1 MADRRARSGSLPYRN
16 ILHAW
21 PHICVVLRSGAVDK
35 GIMYSPQFPRSIVT
49 LIKALLV
56 FALFCGGSSSCRCA
70 SDEKTILR
78 VNLFPYLP
86 DAAGDNLKGMAV
98 RIKQEFEKENPSV
111 TLEVTLS
118 KDNDFYDLAN
128 YKKWISNFDIIEPD
142 TLFLA
147 DLVAPDELIEP
158 WGNVSESEWQPP
170 ARVAAKINGKVYAI
184 PHWMCGYF
192 LFSRDPKIA
201 KAENLRELV
210 AILQATHGSVPEVA
224 GNLFSSWDTPALYLD
239 SWEDNHSPADPKQ
252 AISTSLD
259 AETIQTL
266 KEFSD
271 QCNWEGKNP
280 CLDKTYK
287 DNTLAQTHFAN
298 KEVETA
304 FGFSESLF
312 EILKASSSG
321 PSDHSIILSTLVLGT
336 GNHPLLFMDGF
347 VMPKGRSKEVKAA
360 AAAFVRY
367 MQRPETYTWIVMSQ
381 DAPGAPGRYLT
392 PATIS
397 AFVSEPIKSDPYYQA
412 IQATIAKGSNF
423 PNSGL
428 PELHTQMRD
437 AIISELQKPK

>member
-1 MADRRARSGSLPYRN
+1 
-16 ILHAW
+16 
-21 PHICVVLRSGAVDK
+21 
-35 GIMYSPQFPRSIVT
+35 MYSPQFPRSIVT

-287 DNTLAQTHFAN
+287 DNTLAQTRFAN

-321 PSDHSIILSTLVLGT
+321 PSDHSIILSTLVLGK

-381 DAPGAPGRYLT
+381 DAAGAPGRYLT

-397 AFVSEPIKSDPYYQA
+397 AFTSEPIKSDPYYQA